1 MSSRT
6 MRSVGWL
13 AATATLVG
21 LLVLAAR
28 RIDLV
33 RAVAELHGVRAGWL
47 VTAVLCFLAILPL
60 WALEW
65 RILAP
70 RANGNTLRSMLG
82 VVAITSSTL
91 NTSAFFVGEA
101 VAVLLLVARVG
112 LTRAAAL
119 SVLAMDQ
126 LLVGIAK
133 LVVLAA
139 GALTLS
145 LPQWMRAGVHLL
157 GVGVV
162 VLLTAC
168 MLAAWNHE
176 AITPFAA
183 RMIPARLAAALGNM
197 GESLAPL
204 RSPSRSGSV
213 LLLALAKKVVEVI
226 AIVCVQRAFG
236 ANLPISSGILV
247 LAALSL
253 ATLLPVVP
261 GNLGVYEAAVVL
273 TYTHL
278 GIPAEQALGM
288 AVVQHACYFAAL
300 ALPGYAWLARD
311 GVTQATAAAS

>member
-1 MSSRT
+1 MQRA
-6 MRSVGWL
+6 GWL
-13 AATATLVG
+13 LATVVLVG
-21 LLVLAAR
+21 LLVLAVR

-33 RAVAELHGVRAGWL
+33 RAATELHGVRIGW
-47 VTAVLCFLAILPL
+47 VVAAVLCFMAILPL

-65 RILAP
+65 RLLAP
-70 RANGNTLRSMLG
+70 RSSTTTLRAMLG

-101 VAVLLLVARVG
+101 VAVVLLVARAG

-126 LLVGIAK
+126 LLVGVAK

-145 LPQWMRAGVHLL
+145 LPAWMNAGVAML
-157 GVGVV
+157 GAGVAA
-162 VLLTAC
+162 LGAAC
-168 MLAAWNHE
+168 LLAAWHHE
-176 AITPFAA
+176 AIPRLAA
-183 RMIPARLAAALGNM
+183 RIVPARLAAALGNL
-197 GESLAPL
+197 GASLAPL
-204 RSPSRSGSV
+204 RSPRLSASV
-213 LLLALAKKVVEVI
+213 LLLALAKKAAEVL
-226 AIVCVQRAFG
+226 AILCVQRAFG
-236 ANLPISSGILV
+236 ANLPVASAILA
-247 LAALSL
+247 LAALNL
-253 ATLLPVVP
+253 ATLLPLVP

-278 GIPAEQALGM
+278 GVPAEQALGM

-311 GVTQATAAAS
+311 GVSRATAAAS

>member
-1 MSSRT
+1 MNRRT
-6 MRSVGWL
+6 HRSVALLG
-13 AATATLVG
+13 ATVVLVA
-21 LLVLAAR
+21 LFVLAVR
-28 RIDLV
+28 RIDLA
-33 RAVAELHGVRAGWL
+33 RAAAELHTVHAGWI
-47 VTAVLCFLAILPL
+47 VAAVLCFLAILPL

-70 RANGNTLRSMLG
+70 RSSGNTLPVMLG

-101 VAVLLLVARVG
+101 VAVVLLVARVG

-139 GALTLS
+139 GAFTLS
-145 LPQWMRAGVHLL
+145 RPTWMKSGVLLLGAGVAALL
-157 GVGVV
+157 ATCV
-162 VLLTAC
+162 
-168 MLAAWNHE
+168 LAAWNHE
-176 AITPFAA
+176 AIPSLAA
-183 RMIPARLAAALGNM
+183 RVIPTRLAAALGKM
-197 GESLAPL
+197 AESLAPL
-204 RSPSRSGSV
+204 RSPSRSGRV
-213 LLLALAKKVVEVI
+213 LLLALAKKAVEVL
-226 AIVCVQRAFG
+226 AILCVQRAFG
-236 ANLPISSGILV
+236 ANLPVASGILV

-253 ATLLPVVP
+253 ATLLPIVP

-300 ALPGYAWLARD
+300 ALPGYVWLARD
-311 GVTQATAAAS
+311 GVSRAAAAAS